1 MMNKDIFL
9 TNNLS
14 NKKEKFVPID
24 ENNVGMYVCGPTVY
38 DDPHIGNARPIVV
51 FDILYKIFKKKYPK
65 VTYVRNI
72 TDVDDKI
79 IEAANSN
86 EEDISSL
93 TSRTIQYFH
102 EDASYIGALVPTIE
116 PKATDHIIE
125 MVEMIETLI
134 VKGFAYEID
143 GNVLFSSSKYDQY
156 GKLSGKNIDEL
167 IAGARVDIEDFKK
180 ESSDFI
186 LWKPSKDNEPGW
198 ESPWGKGRPGWHIEC
213 SAMSKKYLGDTFDI
227 HGGGQDLIFPHHENE
242 IAQSEC
248 CHEKRFANYWLH
260 NGFLTVEGNKMA
272 KSEGNFITVNELKDR
287 YHGEVIRLAMLMT
300 HYRQPLNW
308 TENSL
313 LESKKI
319 LNKWFSFFLDIEI
332 SKVDEDLV
340 DESILS
346 ALKDDINTP
355 KAISELHQL
364 FKNCTKEDVL
374 SIKKFINSARLLGL
388 MLSSPKE
395 WMEWNVREN
404 NLDEIKINEL
414 IEKRNLLRDQGN
426 YNDADKIRSQLDEL
440 GIILEDKDSKTFWKQ
455 KN

>member
-1 MMNKDIFL
+1 MTLHLYDTFSKSKREFR
-9 TNNLS
+9 
-14 NKKEKFVPID
+14 PID
-24 ENNVGMYVCGPTVY
+24 PNNIRMYVCGPTVY
-38 DDPHIGNARPIVV
+38 DYAHVGNARPVIV
-51 FDILYKIFKKKYPK
+51 FDTLFRIMRHTYGVDH

-116 PKATDHIIE
+116 PKATDHINE

-180 ESSDFI
+180 EASDFI

-248 CHEKRFANYWLH
+248 CHEKKFANYWLH
-260 NGFLTVEGNKMA
+260 NGFLTVEGNKMS

-332 SKVDEDLV
+332 SKVDEDFV

-426 YNDADKIRSQLDEL
+426 YSDADKIRDQLDKL
-440 GIILEDKDSKTFWKQ
+440 GITLEDKDGKTTWKQ

>member
-1 MMNKDIFL
+1 MTLHLYDTFSKSKREFR
-9 TNNLS
+9 
-14 NKKEKFVPID
+14 PID
-24 ENNVGMYVCGPTVY
+24 PNNIRMYVCGPTVY
-38 DDPHIGNARPIVV
+38 DYAHVGNARPVIV
-51 FDILYKIFKKKYPK
+51 FDTLFRIMRHSYGVDH

-86 EEDISSL
+86 KEDISSL

-102 EDASYIGALVPTIE
+102 EDASYVGALVPTIE
-116 PKATDHIIE
+116 PKATDHINE

-134 VKGFAYEID
+134 VKGFAYEVD

-180 ESSDFI
+180 EASDFI

-248 CHEKRFANYWLH
+248 CHEKKFANYWLH

-272 KSEGNFITVNELKDR
+272 KSDGNFTTVNELKDR

-332 SKVDEDLV
+332 SKDDGEIVDEN
-340 DESILS
+340 ILS

-364 FKNCTKEDVL
+364 FKNISREDAL
-374 SIKKFINSARLLGL
+374 SINKFLNSARLLGL
-388 MLSSPKE
+388 MLCSPKE

-440 GIILEDKDSKTFWKQ
+440 GVILEDKDGKTSWKQ

>member
-1 MMNKDIFL
+1 MTLHLYDTFSKSKREFR
-9 TNNLS
+9 
-14 NKKEKFVPID
+14 PID
-24 ENNVGMYVCGPTVY
+24 PKNIRMYVCGPTVY
-38 DDPHIGNARPIVV
+38 DYAHVGNARPVIV
-51 FDILYKIFKKKYPK
+51 FDTLFRIMRHSYGVDH

-72 TDVDDKI
+72 TDIDDKI

-86 EEDISSL
+86 KEDISSL

-116 PKATDHIIE
+116 PKATDHIKE

-134 VKGFAYEID
+134 VKGFAYEVD

-180 ESSDFI
+180 EASDFI

-248 CHEKRFANYWLH
+248 CHEKKFANYWLH

-272 KSEGNFITVNELKDR
+272 KSNGNFITVNELKDR

-332 SKVDEDLV
+332 SKVDEDFV

-426 YNDADKIRSQLDEL
+426 YSDADKIRDQLDEL
-440 GIILEDKDSKTFWKQ
+440 EIILEDKDGKTTWKQ

>member
-1 MMNKDIFL
+1 MKKL
-9 TNNLS
+9 NLYNTLERRLS
-14 NKKEKFVPID
+14 VFQPID
-24 ENNVGMYVCGPTVY
+24 TKNVRIYACGPTVY
-38 DDPHIGNARPIVV
+38 DFIHIGNARPLVV
-51 FDILYKIFKKKYPK
+51 FDVLVRLLRIIYPK

-72 TDVDDKI
+72 TDIDDKI
-79 IEAANSN
+79 NKRAIEKKINISELTN
-86 EEDISSL
+86 E
-93 TSRTIQYFH
+93 TIKNFH
-102 EDASYIGALVPTIE
+102 KDAHALGNLKPDFE
-116 PKATDHIIE
+116 PKATDHISE
-125 MVEMIETLI
+125 MIEMIETLI
-134 VKGFAYEID
+134 SNGFAYVSS
-143 GNVLFSSSKYDQY
+143 GNVLFDVKKYKNY
-156 GKLSGKNIDEL
+156 GALSGRSLDEM
-167 IAGARVDIEDFKK
+167 ISGSRIEVAEYKENAGDFV
-180 ESSDFI
+180 
-186 LWKPSKDNEPGW
+186 LWKPSSENLPGW
-198 ESPWGKGRPGWHIEC
+198 DSPWGRGRPGWHIEC
-213 SAMSKKYLGDTFDI
+213 SAMSKKYLGNTFDI

-332 SKVDEDLV
+332 SKDDEEMVDEN
-340 DESILS
+340 ILS

-364 FKNCTKEDVL
+364 FKNCSKEDAL
-374 SIKKFINSARLLGL
+374 SIKKFLNSARLLGL
-388 MLSSPKE
+388 MLCSPKE

-426 YNDADKIRSQLDEL
+426 YNDADKIRNQLDEL
-440 GIILEDKDSKTFWKQ
+440 GIILEDKDGKTSWKQ